1 VISCRTRVRAV
12 WTCATLFT
20 LGARALGA
28 QPAEYVRLLDS
39 TRRAASMPAMAAA
52 VFTRD
57 SVIFFDAQGIR
68 RLKDPTPVTRD
79 DRFNIGSNTKAM
91 TAGLVA
97 LLVDDGKLTWT
108 ATLAELFPEY
118 ATRMRPEY
126 RDVTLR
132 DLLTH
137 HGGLVRDASGTFGQ
151 TTGRAQRER
160 FAEWVLTQRPASP
173 RGTFAYSN
181 AGYILLGA
189 IVERITGADFETLL
203 VQRLLAPLGLTT
215 VGYGPPATPGTVD
228 QPWGH
233 TDYALR
239 GLKARPPGDNDSDF
253 APLYTPAGRVNLS
266 IHDFASW
273 AQTILRASSGGTSPW
288 KAETVREMLTPPV
301 PADSM
306 AMGWW
311 AQTRAWAGPSRR
323 ILVHDGGNKMFFS
336 LALLV
341 PDLDFGVVVAIN
353 RGDKT
358 AGAALATLVNRLVDV
373 RTGRKR

>member
-1 VISCRTRVRAV
+1 MLVAV
-12 WTCATLFT
+12 
-20 LGARALGA
+20 GARRLDA
-28 QPAEYVRLLDS
+28 QAAEYARLLDS
-39 TRRAASMPAMAAA
+39 TRRATSMPAMAAA

-57 SVIFFDAQGIR
+57 SVVYFDAKGIR
-68 RLKDPTPVTRD
+68 RIGDPTPVTRD

-97 LLVDDGKLTWT
+97 LLVDEGKLSWT
-108 ATLAELFPEY
+108 ATLAELFPEH

-126 RDVTLR
+126 RDVTVR
-132 DLLTH
+132 DLVTH
-137 HGGLVRDASGTFGQ
+137 HAGLVRDAGGTFGQ
-151 TTGRAQRER
+151 STGRAQRER
-160 FAEWVLTQRPASP
+160 FAEWVVRQRPETR

-189 IVERITGADFETLL
+189 IVERITGTDFETLL
-203 VQRLLAPLGLTT
+203 VQRLLAPLGLTS
-215 VGYGPPATPGTVD
+215 VGFGNPATPGRVD

-239 GLKARPPGDNDSDF
+239 GLKARDPGDDDSDSP
-253 APLYTPAGRVNLS
+253 PLYSPAGRVNLS
-266 IHDFASW
+266 IRDFASW
-273 AQTILRASSGGTSPW
+273 SQTVLRAATGRPSPW
-288 KAETVREMLTPPV
+288 TAETARALFTPAV

-311 AQTRAWAGPSRR
+311 VQSRAWAGPSRR
-323 ILVHDGGNKMFFS
+323 ILFHDGGNKMFLS
-336 LALLV
+336 LAVLA

-358 AGAALATLVNRLVDV
+358 ATTALTTLANRLIDV
-373 RTGRKR
+373 GTGRKRSVPSQPR